1 MAVALW
7 SGPTFSAVDTSHH
20 ERFVVAIAIGETLSE
35 RQCSDGLIAA
45 E

>member
-20 ERFVVAIAIGETLSE
+20 ERFVVAIAIGARRSANV
-35 RQCSDGLIAA
+35 SAVMA
-45 E
+45 